1 LVKGKVYKILL
12 TEVKKNFFNLVT
24 DQVQPNEP
32 EITNHKPVTDN
43 SVILNAVETLLS
55 SAGYDTNQLNVALRI

>member
-1 LVKGKVYKILL
+1 MVKGKVYKILL

-43 SVILNAVETLLS
+43 SLILNFIGTFFIENVQKEKKLL
-55 SAGYDTNQLNVALRI
+55 DLIFP